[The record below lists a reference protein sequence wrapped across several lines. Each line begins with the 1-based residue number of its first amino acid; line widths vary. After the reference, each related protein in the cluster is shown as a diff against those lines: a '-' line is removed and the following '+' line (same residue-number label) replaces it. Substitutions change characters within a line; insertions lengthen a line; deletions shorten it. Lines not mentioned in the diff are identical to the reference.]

1 MLEKLFRYCLSL
13 LCTLSFNL
21 FLSPEQSFPIQ
32 KVTVVAALYEPF
44 IFYEEGKL
52 KGFDVDLLNLVCT
65 SRGLDCSVQ
74 IVSFKE
80 VLQMV
85 ADGRADMAI
94 GAIYVTEERKK
105 LFNYTV
111 PYQKT
116 GLVPVFRTDNVFS
129 LKGLDGKRI
138 GVKESATGQ
147 KIANQ
152 MIKDF
157 KDTKVV
163 PFLTTEESFEALIR
177 GEVDIVLNDYINTVC
192 MSVKHYP
199 GKLVI
204 GKGLFGPIFL
214 QKTYIAYPVN
224 KNRPELLQIF
234 NEEIKKLSSISTL
247 ERLSLRWL
255 YLSEPKTYE
264 WIIKYILIGLIIVGI
279 VTAGV
284 VRHMRT
290 KALKE
295 LLKNLKSLFETT
307 PMAIYISQKGVIVY
321 VNPSGLRLLGYTTS
335 EKLLGQKTEKLF
347 CKEGDRY
354 REVME
359 AIDNDSTEPKVLECK
374 FVRADGKLIDVY
386 VSMNSFIY
394 NKLPAVQIVVTDISK
409 KKEAEETVSRLL
421 QIQYVFNRLLR
432 IGLESKDLKELTD
445 RALDE
450 ILSVD
455 FISFEKKG
463 AIFLHDK
470 SVQKLRLVSNRNLP
484 ESVIRQC
491 ESLPVR
497 KCLWR
502 KVAEE
507 KQILIKS
514 SLDKKEGC
522 KEVTGHEHCCIP
534 IIEENELIGVISL
547 YLSEREK
554 CSEME
559 LEFLKG
565 AADILSE
572 TIRRHM
578 LQDELTEKEKIFFSA
593 VDNSPV
599 PILIYNEEGEI
610 IHINKRLLEIT
621 GFRKEELQKIDDFIK
636 RAFPDPKEQKN
647 RIKEIEELCTTAEP
661 VKKEDVRIRTVENK
675 ERIWNIIVMS
685 IGTWAGKRTIMCVAE
700 DLTEERSLQEQL
712 IQSQKLEA
720 IGRLSGGIAHD
731 FNNILSAIIG
741 YAQLGLLKLSGTDP
755 LRKNFEIILK
765 SAEKASKL
773 VQQLLA
779 FSRRQVMKPEAVNLN
794 SLLENMQTMLTRL
807 IGEDIQVEIN
817 KKERLWNV
825 KVDPVQ
831 IEQVIMNLVI
841 NARDAMP
848 KGGKLIIETDNV
860 TLTPSYAQTHRDV
873 VPGDY
878 VLLSISDTGCGM
890 TEEVKAH
897 IFEPFFTTKEPGKG
911 TGLGLATVY
920 GIVKQ
925 SNGHIFVYSEPERG
939 TTFKIYFPRYKEE
952 KEKRAKGE
960 EEIISEDLPKG
971 DETILVVEDDEDVRN
986 FTVTLLNELGYTVI
1000 EAETPSDALHICDRY
1015 HGRIHLLLTDVVLP
1029 EMDGRQLA
1037 EQMKETCPELKV
1049 IYMSGYTD
1057 NVIIKHGIIA
1067 DRVAFLQK
1075 PFSSETLARTVR
1087 MVLDSN

>member
-1 MLEKLFRYCLSL
+1 
-13 LCTLSFNL
+13 
-21 FLSPEQSFPIQ
+21 
-32 KVTVVAALYEPF
+32 
-44 IFYEEGKL
+44 
-52 KGFDVDLLNLVCT
+52 
-65 SRGLDCSVQ
+65 
-74 IVSFKE
+74 
-80 VLQMV
+80 
-85 ADGRADMAI
+85 
-94 GAIYVTEERKK
+94 
-105 LFNYTV
+105 
-111 PYQKT
+111 
-116 GLVPVFRTDNVFS
+116 
-129 LKGLDGKRI
+129 
-138 GVKESATGQ
+138 
-147 KIANQ
+147 
-152 MIKDF
+152 
-157 KDTKVV
+157 
-163 PFLTTEESFEALIR
+163 
-177 GEVDIVLNDYINTVC
+177 
-192 MSVKHYP
+192 
-199 GKLVI
+199 
-204 GKGLFGPIFL
+204 
-214 QKTYIAYPVN
+214 
-224 KNRPELLQIF
+224 
-234 NEEIKKLSSISTL
+234 
-247 ERLSLRWL
+247 
-255 YLSEPKTYE
+255 
-264 WIIKYILIGLIIVGI
+264 
-279 VTAGV
+279 
-284 VRHMRT
+284 
-290 KALKE
+290 
-295 LLKNLKSLFETT
+295 
-307 PMAIYISQKGVIVY
+307 
-321 VNPSGLRLLGYTTS
+321 
-335 EKLLGQKTEKLF
+335 
-347 CKEGDRY
+347 
-354 REVME
+354 
-359 AIDNDSTEPKVLECK
+359 
-374 FVRADGKLIDVY
+374 
-386 VSMNSFIY
+386 
-394 NKLPAVQIVVTDISK
+394 
-409 KKEAEETVSRLL
+409 
-421 QIQYVFNRLLR
+421 
-432 IGLESKDLKELTD
+432 
-445 RALDE
+445 
-450 ILSVD
+450 
-455 FISFEKKG
+455 
-463 AIFLHDK
+463 
-470 SVQKLRLVSNRNLP
+470 
-484 ESVIRQC
+484 
-491 ESLPVR
+491 
-497 KCLWR
+497 
-502 KVAEE
+502 
-507 KQILIKS
+507 
-514 SLDKKEGC
+514 
-522 KEVTGHEHCCIP
+522 
-534 IIEENELIGVISL
+534 
-547 YLSEREK
+547 
-554 CSEME
+554 
-559 LEFLKG
+559 
-565 AADILSE
+565 
-572 TIRRHM
+572 
-578 LQDELTEKEKIFFSA
+578 
-593 VDNSPV
+593 
-599 PILIYNEEGEI
+599 
-610 IHINKRLLEIT
+610 
-621 GFRKEELQKIDDFIK
+621 
-636 RAFPDPKEQKN
+636 
-647 RIKEIEELCTTAEP
+647 